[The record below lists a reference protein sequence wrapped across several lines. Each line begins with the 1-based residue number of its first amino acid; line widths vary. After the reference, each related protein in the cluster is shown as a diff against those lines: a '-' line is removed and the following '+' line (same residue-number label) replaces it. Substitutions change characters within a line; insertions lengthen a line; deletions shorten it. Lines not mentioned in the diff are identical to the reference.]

1 MSSMKKT
8 TKELTEFQLKVKALL
23 DDADSDVINEFFRSE
38 LINTDCGE
46 WDSDEICTFK
56 SSCELEF
63 HHQDNQGGEGQGED
77 YWSVYKFT
85 DGTNETYV
93 KFDGWYASYNGSG
106 FSEWLFVESKQKM
119 ITVYE

>member
-23 DDADSDVINEFFRSE
+23 DDADSDVIDEFFGSE
-38 LINTDCGE
+38 MNIDCKR
-46 WDSDEICTFK
+46 WDSDVICTFK

-85 DGTNETYV
+85 NGTDEAYV
-93 KFDGWYASYNGSG
+93 KFQGWYASYNGAE
-106 FSEWLFVESKQKM
+106 FTEWFFVELKQKM